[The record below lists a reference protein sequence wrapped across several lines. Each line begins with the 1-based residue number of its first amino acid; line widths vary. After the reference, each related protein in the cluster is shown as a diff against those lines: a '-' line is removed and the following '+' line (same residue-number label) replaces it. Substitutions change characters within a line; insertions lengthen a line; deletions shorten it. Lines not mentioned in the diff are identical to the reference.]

1 MLLLLS
7 GWLARGSRRTVKNV
21 IGKAILA
28 LALVETNGKGGIENA
43 EECVDRRSFGPD
55 DHWNLGGYTS
65 RYDRIW
71 FYYAC
76 VAHRSFCICAEPNQ
90 PITRSG
96 RFGSARHPSQLRSSL
111 VSCL

>member
-1 MLLLLS
+1 
-7 GWLARGSRRTVKNV
+7 V

-71 FYYAC
+71 FCYAR
-76 VAHRSFCICAEPNQ
+76 VAHRSFYICAEPNQ

-96 RFGSARHPSQLRSSL
+96 EFGSAHHRSQPRLSL
-111 VSCL
+111 EASLFLQIHKD